1 MEFFC
6 QMFLLRFG
14 LLVSLALCISAL
26 PLDDDA
32 AAAAAGT
39 SKSFKLS

>member
-1 MEFFC
+1 ML
-6 QMFLLRFG
+6 LLRFG

-32 AAAAAGT
+32 AAAAAAAGT
-39 SKSFKLS
+39 SKSFKLSY